1 MASSTL
7 RFQIEVASDQ
17 ATEALRAVTAAVN
30 EAGVKMRGSFSA
42 VGPAVRGAGTEIGGL
57 TESIKRFVS
66 EERGQARTARFFVS
80 EIAQIIPISGGAKAA
95 MTQFGGALLSGG
107 PVGLAIGAGVAALG
121 LLVEWYRKAGEEAE
135 AAAEKSA
142 KAAADMTAAM
152 GAADASVRVFYERFR
167 DFAKSP
173 QEKFVEG
180 AIAPLRA
187 QLEAAQLKID
197 AKWAEYEALKAAGGD
212 EERLQSI
219 YAEISAI
226 GRLVGA
232 LDSKLLE
239 EKAVAAAA
247 FPLLDAE
254 KKKFDAIAEA
264 ARKAAA
270 EAKKAVEIHEF
281 RVKPKRGEGIS
292 ASTGIDQGTEV
303 VGRDDQFKLG
313 KQLDFATE
321 RQELYNEQVEA
332 SIALAQE
339 WGEAIGSALGDLA
352 TGQITIGEA
361 MAQVAKTVLQSI
373 IKSAIAQITANAA
386 VTGTEAA
393 KSQAG
398 IPVVGPALAVAAM
411 SAMSALVMAQ
421 LSNVPSAAGG
431 WWDTGNYTGLAMVHP
446 RELIADE
453 PLANAIRSG
462 GSRGWT
468 VNIVGPMDGRSVE
481 RVFASNQGPIAKIR
495 RRWDRRG
502 RA

>member
-1 MASSTL
+1 L

-42 VGPAVRGAGTEIGGL
+42 IGPAVRSAGTEIGGL
-57 TESIKRFVS
+57 TESIKKFVS
-66 EERGQARTARFFVS
+66 EERSQARTAGFFVR
-80 EIAQIIPISGGAKAA
+80 EIAEIVPVSGEAKGAL
-95 MTQFGGALLSGG
+95 TQLGGALLGG
-107 PVGLAIGAGVAALG
+107 GIVGIGLAAAVGAVRLLTAA
-121 LLVEWYRKAGEEAE
+121 WREEAE
-135 AAAEKSA
+135 AAK
-142 KAAADMTAAM
+142 KAAEGNARAIDALQGRLESVRRARMSPAEVDKESLDVVRMQMEGNNALIAGLEKRNALIRDQIKYLEYTPRELGENEQRIRQAKEQNYQLERRAEIL
-152 GAADASVRVFYERFR
+152 AETVRLEVQNADA
-167 DFAKSP
+167 
-173 QEKFVEG
+173 
-180 AIAPLRA
+180 
-187 QLEAAQLKID
+187 
-197 AKWAEYEALKAAGGD
+197 
-212 EERLQSI
+212 
-219 YAEISAI
+219 
-226 GRLVGA
+226 
-232 LDSKLLE
+232 
-239 EKAVAAAA
+239 
-247 FPLLDAE
+247 
-254 KKKFDAIAEA
+254 AEA
-264 ARKAAA
+264 ARRAAQGQA
-270 EAKKAVEIHEF
+270 DVEIRQTKAKVGDVAPWR
-281 RVKPKRGEGIS
+281 RVDMS
-292 ASTGIDQGTEV
+292 TEV
-303 VGRDDQFKLG
+303 VGRDDQLKLG

-339 WGEAIGSALGDLA
+339 WGDAIGSALGDLA
-352 TGQITIGEA
+352 TRQITIGEA